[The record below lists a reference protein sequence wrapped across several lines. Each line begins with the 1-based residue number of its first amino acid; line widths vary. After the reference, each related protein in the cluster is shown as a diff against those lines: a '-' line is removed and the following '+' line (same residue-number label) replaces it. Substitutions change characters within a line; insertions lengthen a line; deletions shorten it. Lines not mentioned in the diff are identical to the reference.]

1 MPTYT
6 VSELKNVLNL
16 HSLWLKGDT
25 KGKQASLSGA
35 DLSGANL
42 RYANLRYANLS
53 GANLSGADLSGADL
67 SGADLSGAYLC
78 GVNLRYADLSGAD
91 LSGADLSGA
100 KHSPETIWPS
110 SLMMLTAYWP
120 DDSKAIQE
128 IVKTQQ
134 GFVDTLIAKYL
145 VKDKPAKADNISVPC
160 DGGVMEINGKKFK
173 VSLTPVD

>member
-25 KGKQASLSGA
+25 KGKQA
-35 DLSGANL
+35 
-42 RYANLRYANLS
+42 Y
-53 GANLSGADLSGADL
+53 L

-78 GVNLRYADLSGAD
+78 GVNLRYADLSGAN
-91 LSGADLSGA
+91 LSGANLRYADLRGA

-145 VKDKPAKADNISVPC
+145 VKDKPAKVELYTC
-160 DGGVMEINGKKFK
+160 DGKVVEIDGKRYKL
-173 VSLTPVD
+173 VPE